1 MYYKQNPKGPTMKT
15 TIILLAA
22 LLLGGCSKIDY
33 YRNPLTGEI
42 KLSYSRIGDQK
53 LNGGMME
60 MYPDGR
66 VDVMLESQE
75 SEARLMQDAIGLFKA
90 GMEAAKQ

>member
-1 MYYKQNPKGPTMKT
+1 MYYKQNPKGHKMKT

-22 LLLGGCSKIDY
+22 LLLGGCVSARY
-33 YRNPLTGEI
+33 NPQTKEV
-42 KLSYSRIGDQK
+42 SYFRFGDQK
-53 LNGGMME
+53 MSGVIIE
-60 MYPDGR
+60 SYPDGR
-66 VDVMLESQE
+66 IDILLESQQ